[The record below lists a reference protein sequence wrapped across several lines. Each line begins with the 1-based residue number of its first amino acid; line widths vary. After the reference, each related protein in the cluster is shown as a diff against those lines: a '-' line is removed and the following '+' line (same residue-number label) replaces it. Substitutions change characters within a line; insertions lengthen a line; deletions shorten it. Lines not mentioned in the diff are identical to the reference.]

1 MNKLLEQAQQLVR
14 DANKLSRLIKHEC
27 KELSPATSVIIELSQ
42 LVFEHSKNHKLLLS
56 LNIDSDNISSQSG
69 VISFSF
75 HKYINENNV
84 QIRISLQSPT
94 LVDELLVYKNQVIA
108 NIALAQQQESLQ
120 NEQNEQNEQYV

>member
-69 VISFSF
+69 VINFSS

-108 NIALAQQQESLQ
+108 NIALAQQQESSTKR
-120 NEQNEQNEQYV
+120 

>member
-69 VISFSF
+69 VISFSS

-120 NEQNEQNEQYV
+120 NEQYV